1 MSYNYIVVNP
11 NSSTSFNYT
20 LNPNTILTGDL
31 NGITIPDVDGKYNIN
46 VKNNLIHLSPIN
58 PCYNFYYTF
67 THHRITE
74 NQSFVYNNIQE
85 GIYMLTIN
93 AQIVETSNPINVDE
107 NTTSGPA
114 IITYSINSNPI
125 SNFRLTDNTSIVCN
139 DIVVIGEN
147 NTLQID
153 CSFIN
158 YCHNH
163 DYSYFKIILIPL
175 TN

>member
-20 LNPNTILTGDL
+20 LYPNTILTGDL
-31 NGITIPDVDGKYNIN
+31 NGITIPDVNGKYNVDVISN
-46 VKNNLIHLSPIN
+46 SVHLSPIN
-58 PCYNFYYTF
+58 PFYTFNYTF
-67 THHRITE
+67 THNRITE
-74 NQSFVYNNIQE
+74 NQSFVYNNINE

-114 IITYSINSNPI
+114 IITYSVNSNPI
-125 SNFRLTDNTSIVCN
+125 SNFKLTDNTSIVCN
-139 DIVVIGEN
+139 DIVVVGEN

-163 DYSYFKIILIPL
+163 DYSFFKIILIPI

>member
-11 NSSTSFNYT
+11 NSSTSFNYN
-20 LNPNTILTGDL
+20 LIPNTILTGDL
-31 NGITIPDVDGKYNIN
+31 NGITIPNVDGKYNID
-46 VKNNLIHLSPIN
+46 VKNNSAHLTPIN
-58 PCYNFYYTF
+58 SFYNSYYTF

-74 NQSFVYNNIQE
+74 NQSFVFNNIHE

-93 AQIVETSNPINVDE
+93 AQIVETSNPIYVDE

-114 IITYSINSNPI
+114 IITYSVNSNQI